1 MRTFPKAHILI
12 KQLPRSKTFN
22 DSLWYYRKTP
32 KLINMALKSS
42 IMWLQ
47 SIFTVLSLSSSFYG
61 HRSPI
66 NPLYGPLS
74 KDILYFATAGMAFLN
89 SFSYDFIHFSR
100 SRLNDLFLNQS
111 ISLSSRLKGLFLNQS
126 INLYHLFIYFSFT
139 CPLFP
144 HGTFLSHPIY
154 CITPYILIWFYTSL
168 LPHLGSRTVINKDCN
183 RSQVF
188 CKCTFLWL
196 CFNLIIIKIIFW
208 LYYIIRNKWFS
219 LGALLQQFGAEKGCI
234 WVATHL
240 AFVCVS
246 SWRWWEH
253 LLPEQHSSL
262 VQRTPSQ

>member
-126 INLYHLFIYFSFT
+126 INQSISIIYLF
-139 CPLFP
+139 
-144 HGTFLSHPIY
+144 TFLSLVLCSPMEHSCPIPS
-154 CITPYILIWFYTSL
+154 IALHLISSFGFI
-168 LPHLGSRTVINKDCN
+168 HL
-183 RSQVF
+183 
-188 CKCTFLWL
+188 
-196 CFNLIIIKIIFW
+196 
-208 LYYIIRNKWFS
+208 
-219 LGALLQQFGAEKGCI
+219 
-234 WVATHL
+234 
-240 AFVCVS
+240 
-246 SWRWWEH
+246 
-253 LLPEQHSSL
+253 SSL
-262 VQRTPSQ
+262 T

>member
-1 MRTFPKAHILI
+1 MVIVLQLI
-12 KQLPRSKTFN
+12 HCTVHYLRIFYTLQQVEWP
-22 DSLWYYRKTP
+22 
-32 KLINMALKSS
+32 SS
-42 IMWLQ
+42 ILSPIIL
-47 SIFTVLSLSSSFYG
+47 SISQGPGLTIFFSINQSLSHLG
-61 HRSPI
+61 
-66 NPLYGPLS
+66 L
-74 KDILYFATAGMAFLN
+74 KV
-89 SFSYDFIHFSR
+89 FSLI
-100 SRLNDLFLNQS
+100 
-111 ISLSSRLKGLFLNQS
+111 NQS

-168 LPHLGSRTVINKDCN
+168 LPHLESRTVINKDCN